1 MKTFIVSLMAGLLTC
16 VAMAGDQ
23 TPWSRFRGPNGSGV
37 ADQEKP
43 PIEIGPDKNVKWK
56 VQVPSGL
63 SSPII
68 VGDKLILTAFENNK
82 LYTIAYARDD
92 GKELWR
98 AEAPAEKL
106 ELYYKGEGSPAA
118 STCATD
124 GKRIISYFGSCGLFC
139 YDLSG
144 KELWKFPMPVVVMGG
159 DFGSG
164 VSPILEDGLVI
175 LVRDE
180 TKNARIVAL
189 DAATGSLKWEAK
201 RLSPTSYCTPIIWD
215 TPSGKQVVAA
225 GHARMVGYDLKSG
238 EEKWSFVGLPS
249 GTCASP
255 VVADG
260 MVFFAGASSGGPED
274 QAFKM
279 PSYDEL
285 LKMADTNKDGVI
297 SKEEAEK
304 TFMKGFFDNFDAN
317 KDGKL
322 TRDEWE
328 LIEKFIAEGKNAA
341 FALKLGGSGDVTT
354 SHILWK
360 KTKGLPYVASAIL
373 YGGQYVMVRDG
384 GIITAYDAKTGNEIY
399 TERAASKGNYY
410 ASPVAANGHIY
421 FGSLDGGVTV
431 IKAGTSKPEVVAKS
445 PSFGERISATPA
457 IADNTLYLRTEKHLY
472 AFTQK

>member
-1 MKTFIVSLMAGLLTC
+1 MKILTALFSLGLLACAAT
-16 VAMAGDQ
+16 AGDHA
-23 TPWSRFRGPNGSGV
+23 PWPRFRGPNGSGV

-43 PIEIGPDKNVKWK
+43 PIEIGPEKNVKWK
-56 VQVPSGL
+56 VSVPEGL

-68 VGDKLILTAFENNK
+68 VGDKIVLTAFDNNK
-82 LYTIAYARDD
+82 LYTIAYAREN
-92 GKELWR
+92 GKEIWR
-98 AEAPAEKL
+98 AEAPAEKI
-106 ELYYKGEGSPAA
+106 ERYYKGEGSPAA
-118 STCATD
+118 AACASD
-124 GKRIISYFGSCGLFC
+124 GQRIISYFASCGIFC

-144 KELWKFPMPVVVMGG
+144 KELWKFPLPTVVMSG

-164 VSPILEDGLVI
+164 VSPILEDGMVI

-180 TKNARIVAL
+180 AKNSRIIAL
-189 DAATGSLKWEAK
+189 DGTTGSLKWETK
-201 RLSPTSYCTPIIWD
+201 RLSPLSYSTPIMWD

-238 EEKWSFVGLPS
+238 EEKWTFVGLPS
-249 GTCASP
+249 GTVASP

-260 MVFFAGASSGGPED
+260 MLYFAGASSGED
-274 QAFKM
+274 QEFKM

-285 LKMADTNKDGVI
+285 LKQADTNKDGVI

-328 LIEKFIAEGKNAA
+328 LIQRFVTEGKNTA
-341 FALKLGGSGDVTT
+341 FAMKPGGTGDVTT
-354 SHILWK
+354 SHVLWK
-360 KTKGLPYVASAIL
+360 KSKGLPYVSSGIL
-373 YGGQYVMVRDG
+373 YRGQYVMVRDG
-384 GIITAYDAKTGNEIY
+384 GIVTAYDAKTGDQIY
-399 TERAASKGNYY
+399 SERAISKSNYY
-410 ASPVAANGHIY
+410 ASPVAANGYIY
-421 FGSLDGGVTV
+421 FASLMDGVVTV
-431 IKAGTSKPEVVAKS
+431 LKAGTSKPEVVAKS